1 VRIVCIGGGPAGLY
15 FASLAKLSDPAN
27 DVTVVERNPA
37 GVTYGWGV
45 VFGEA
50 LLAELFRHDPVS
62 AATIAGSAAMWQD
75 QHVCVGAEPPAHLG
89 GYGYSI
95 GRQRLLDI
103 LTERAVQL
111 GVVVEFDR
119 EITDPKAFPD
129 ADLVVA
135 CDGVHSRLR
144 QQAADHFGTQVVAG
158 GNTYIWLGT
167 HRLFDAF
174 TFGFEETAVGWMWFH
189 GYRFDDDTSTFIAEC
204 SPATW
209 QGLGFADRDPEQNAA
224 MLEGIFKR
232 HLDGHGLIHQMPG
245 KAEASWLHFTGITN
259 RTWAHENL
267 VLIGDAA
274 HTAHFSIGS
283 GTTLAMDDAIALAAA
298 LREHPAV
305 PDALRAYHRERLP
318 GVLALQAEAGNS
330 ARWFENVDHTIQPD
344 PAEFGY
350 SMLRRRYAPAAP
362 GEHSPRWRYGL
373 YLATQNPTLR
383 SLRTRVTAVRRSL
396 RTRDRIRDRTR
407 DRSG

>member
-1 VRIVCIGGGPAGLY
+1 MRIVCIGGGPAGLY
-15 FASLAKLSDPAN
+15 FASLAKLGDPAH

-50 LLAELFRHDPVS
+50 LLADLFRTDPVS
-62 AATIAGSAAMWQD
+62 AAAIAAGAAIWQD
-75 QHVCVGAEPPAHLG
+75 QHVCVGAEKPAHLG

-119 EITDPKAFPD
+119 DVADPAAFRD
-129 ADLVVA
+129 ADLIIA

-144 QQAADHFGTQVVAG
+144 QQFADHFGTQIVTG
-158 GNTYIWLGT
+158 GNKYIWLGT

-174 TFGFEETAVGWMWFH
+174 TFGFEETEAGWMWFH
-189 GYRFDDDTSTFIAEC
+189 GYRFDHDTSTFIAEC

-209 QGLGFADRDPEQNAA
+209 QRMGFADRDPEQNAA
-224 MLEGIFKR
+224 ALEGIFKR

-245 KAEASWLHFTGITN
+245 KAEAAWLSFTGITN
-259 RTWAHENL
+259 RTWAHDNL

-305 PDALRAYHRERLP
+305 PDALRAYHRRRLP
-318 GVLALQAEAGNS
+318 GVLGLQAEAGNS
-330 ARWFENVDHTIQPD
+330 ARWFEHVEHNVLQD
-344 PAEFGY
+344 PVEFGY
-350 SMLRRRYAPAAP
+350 SMLRRRYAAIAP
-362 GEHSPRWRYGL
+362 GEHSPRWRYGV
-373 YLATQNPTLR
+373 YRATQYPTLR
-383 SLRTRVTAVRRSL
+383 GVRQQITSVRRNL
-396 RTRDRIRDRTR
+396 RARGRQRV
-407 DRSG
+407 SG